1 MKTVKKYWWVIVLLL
16 AVAYIYKDK
25 IFGSVNGLEGTAT
38 GGNTDGPN
46 SNSSGDPLTETNTT
60 TIQDGEGNLVDVDSN
75 GVLID
80 ITTPTPVRNN
90 PRADTVRSNSQ
101 GSVEYKVKNHL
112 R

>member
-1 MKTVKKYWWVIVLLL
+1 MKTVKKYWWVILL
-16 AVAYIYKDK
+16 ALAYIYKDQ
-25 IFGSVNGLEGTAT
+25 IFGSTDGLEGNAT
-38 GGNTDGPN
+38 GDNLDGPN

-60 TIQDGEGNLVDVDSN
+60 TIQDSDGNLVDVDSN

-90 PRADTVRSNSQ
+90 PRATTVRSNSQ
-101 GSVEYKVKNHL
+101 GSVEYKVRNHI